1 MAKNNSSFKKGE
13 IHNPRGR
20 PKDGES
26 MTALLNEYLK
36 GTEGKDKKERR
47 QILIEKIYKKAKDG
61 DKGALTYIFDRL
73 DGKPGEHVKL
83 TGDKDEALKIILED
97 ARDKDKTPS
106 ASE

>member
-1 MAKNNSSFKKGE
+1 MADTKFKKGQSG
-13 IHNPRGR
+13 NPKGR

-36 GTEGKDKKERR
+36 GTDGKEKKERR
-47 QILIEKIYKKAKDG
+47 QILIEKIYKKAKEG

-97 ARDKDKTPS
+97 ARDKDKTPTT
-106 ASE
+106 SE